1 MIPAPP
7 PQPLAAPT
15 ETGAAQS
22 GLRWLYVDFNS
33 YFASVEQQLRP
44 ELRGKPIIVIPV
56 ETDSTCAIAA
66 SYEAKAL
73 GIKTNTPVYE
83 ARRLCPDIVCV
94 LANHESYSRFHQK
107 LVAEIENHIPVT
119 AVCSIDEM
127 ACRLMD
133 NETSPAAACDIARRI
148 KRGIAENVGE
158 YVRCSIGIA
167 PNRYLAKVATDLQKP
182 DGLTVLL
189 PQDIPDKLLHL
200 GLRDLPGIG
209 ANMERRLHAH
219 GLHDIH
225 QLYGLSARRLRA
237 VWGSIWGEKMWY
249 LLRGVELPEEKT
261 ERHSIGHSHVLAPE
275 LRPPAQ
281 ARLVAR
287 RLLVKAASRLRRMEY
302 QARRLTLSVRIE
314 NGPRLAAD
322 MGCTAARDNFTFLEM
337 LETLWEALERDIG
350 RQRLKKV
357 SVTLSGLEDPR
368 QVQVQGDLF
377 AAPATPTETPP
388 APAVKKQKNE
398 KISAAMDK
406 LNQKFGRDTVSLGQL
421 PAQKLSRDTGTKIAF
436 TRIPD
441 LEEFSE

>member
-1 MIPAPP
+1 MATPP
-7 PQPLAAPT
+7 
-15 ETGAAQS
+15 ESGRAQS

-33 YFASVEQQLRP
+33 YFASVEQQLKP
-44 ELRGKPIIVIPV
+44 ALRGKPVIVIPV

-73 GIKTNTPVYE
+73 GIKTGTPVHE
-83 ARRLCPDIVCV
+83 AKRLCPDIKCV
-94 LANHESYSRFHQK
+94 LASHQAYSSFHHR
-107 LVAEIENHIPVT
+107 LIDEIENHIPVT
-119 AVCSIDEM
+119 DVCSIDEM

-133 NETSPAAACDIARRI
+133 NETAPDVACDIARRI
-148 KRGIAENVGE
+148 KRGIAQNVGE

-189 PQDIPDKLLHL
+189 PQDIPGKLLHL

-209 ANMERRLHAH
+209 ANMERRLRSH
-219 GLHDIH
+219 GLHDIR
-225 QLYGLSARRLRA
+225 QIYELPARRLRA
-237 VWGSIWGEKMWY
+237 AWGSIWGEKMWY
-249 LLRGVELPEEKT
+249 QLRGIELPDEKT

-287 RLLVKAASRLRRMEY
+287 RLLIKAASRLRRMDY

-322 MGCTAARDNFTFLEM
+322 MACAAARDNFTFLEM
-337 LETLWEALERDIG
+337 METLWESLSQDIG

-357 SVTLSGLEDPR
+357 SVTLSDLQDP
-368 QVQVQGDLF
+368 QQAQVQGDLF
-377 AAPATPTETPP
+377 APPPTP
-388 APAVKKQKNE
+388 APVAASAAGDVRPSATQREKNE
-398 KISAAMDK
+398 KISAVMDA

-441 LEEFSE
+441 PEEFSE